1 MKKWIDEYVFLIEAF
16 LTFINFPLLY
26 IIYKQG
32 LWTKE
37 FMIPLFVVVFIA
49 AISIDRYLRPF
60 IKEKEVY
67 CVDFPI
73 CFLQVFVIKWT
84 NKVFLDFYQCILFG

>member
-1 MKKWIDEYVFLIEAF
+1 MKKWIDEYVFFIEAF

-49 AISIDRYLRPF
+49 AISIDRYLKPF

-67 CVDFPI
+67 CVDVRNVKAIVTFVS
-73 CFLQVFVIKWT
+73 FLF
-84 NKVFLDFYQCILFG
+84 FYKS

>member
-32 LWTKE
+32 L
-37 FMIPLFVVVFIA
+37 
-49 AISIDRYLRPF
+49 
-60 IKEKEVY
+60 
-67 CVDFPI
+67 
-73 CFLQVFVIKWT
+73 
-84 NKVFLDFYQCILFG
+84 

>member
-1 MKKWIDEYVFLIEAF
+1 MNMYFLLEAF

-49 AISIDRYLRPF
+49 AISIDRYLKPF

-67 CVDFPI
+67 CVDVRNVI
-73 CFLQVFVIKWT
+73 AIVVCFLSVFYKS
-84 NKVFLDFYQCILFG
+84 L